1 MTIAE
6 AAAFLYARDDF
17 IISSH
22 ETPDADGLGA
32 EFALST
38 ALSRMGKRVR
48 VVNADRYSDAYKFL
62 DTDGIIGCLAEAKLD
77 EAEIQRSTAVL
88 VDTSDIMYSGDVADR
103 ILAKAREVIIID
115 HHLVK
120 GQAFAPICSMPS
132 LSSTCEIVYRIINE
146 LGYDIQADVATA
158 LYAGIVYDTGS
169 FAYSKTSAGTFE
181 AALDLVRRG
190 ANPSRIHGALYESG
204 AVSVLLLRRDV
215 MSTLELHDNDRIA
228 VQTLSRSMLAGTGSA
243 YQEADGF
250 INIPLQAAAVEVSIF
265 LKENEEGVLRCS
277 LRSKGAVDVANIA
290 QSFGGGGH
298 KSAAGFKSPYPLE
311 TIKGKVLEL
320 VVAALPALR
329 S

>member
-6 AAAFLYARDDF
+6 TAAFLSARDDF

-22 ETPDADGLGA
+22 ESPDADGLGA
-32 EFALST
+32 EYALAS
-38 ALSRMGKRVR
+38 ALGHMGKRVR
-48 VVNADRYSDAYKFL
+48 VINSDRYSKAYGFL
-62 DTDGIIGCLAEAKLD
+62 DAGKILGSLADASID
-77 EAEIQRSTAVL
+77 EAEISNATAIL
-88 VDTSDIMYSGDVADR
+88 VDTSDIMYSGDIADR
-103 ILAKAREVIIID
+103 ILAKARDVIIID
-115 HHLVK
+115 HHQVK
-120 GQAFAPICSMPS
+120 GQAFAPICSMPA
-132 LSSTCEIVYRIINE
+132 LSSTCEIVYRIVTE
-146 LGYDIQADVATA
+146 LGYDIQADAATA

-169 FAYSKTSAGTFE
+169 FAYSKTSASTFE

-190 ANPSRIHGALYESG
+190 ADPSRIHGALYEAG
-204 AVSVLLLRRDV
+204 TVSVLLLRRDV

-290 QSFGGGGH
+290 QTFGGGGH
-298 KSAAGFKSPYPLE
+298 KSAAGFKSPYPLD

-320 VVAALPALR
+320 VVAALPAIR